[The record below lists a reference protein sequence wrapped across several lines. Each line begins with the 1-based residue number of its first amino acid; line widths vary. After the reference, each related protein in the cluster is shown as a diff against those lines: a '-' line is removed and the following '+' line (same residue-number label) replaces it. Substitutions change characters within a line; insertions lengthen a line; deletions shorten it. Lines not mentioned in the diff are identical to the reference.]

1 MKKLLL
7 TTAAAMVLSIPAIA
21 ADSQAQKS
29 PPYPVKPMTEATT
42 PDAGLNKGMMKEEGT
57 VGAAPSSEKA
67 DETPTIRYDRP
78 QQNDPEKQ

>member
-7 TTAAAMVLSIPAIA
+7 TTAAAMALSIPAMA

-29 PPYPVKPMTEATT
+29 PPYPVKPLSEATT
-42 PDAGLNKGMMKEEGT
+42 PDAGMQKGMTQEEGT
-57 VGAAPSSEKA
+57 VGAAPSQRK
-67 DETPTIRYDRP
+67 DETPTIGYDRP